1 MIVFNKLLWTPAAE
15 SNHRLPH
22 RPQSCSLIPDIEY
35 TSPPLRKWP
44 RFVAAMWEESDDD
57 EYDDSGTSSLLGV
70 SSVGCQCIACQQ
82 RQGNCEMWTV
92 RSGSIVMLPS
102 ADDDRWSLFQR
113 SMVDKDSLQYLN
125 EKRVINWCKGAYKL
139 YPMKT
144 TGNLVTFR
152 VSRT

>member
-1 MIVFNKLLWTPAAE
+1 
-15 SNHRLPH
+15 
-22 RPQSCSLIPDIEY
+22 
-35 TSPPLRKWP
+35 
-44 RFVAAMWEESDDD
+44 
-57 EYDDSGTSSLLGV
+57 
-70 SSVGCQCIACQQ
+70 
-82 RQGNCEMWTV
+82 
-92 RSGSIVMLPS
+92 MLPS
-102 ADDDRWSLFQR
+102 ADDDRWSLYQR